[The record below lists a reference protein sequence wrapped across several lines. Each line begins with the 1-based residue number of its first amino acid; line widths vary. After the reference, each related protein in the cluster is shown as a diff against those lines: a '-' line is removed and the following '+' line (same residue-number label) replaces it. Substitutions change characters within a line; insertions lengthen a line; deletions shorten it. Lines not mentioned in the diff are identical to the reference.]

1 MATVITQDRQIA
13 SLVPPEGKNRIVVS
27 VKSKAGA
34 GLYIESRSGS
44 QTKSWLYRPYLNGK
58 QIKITLG
65 AYPAMTLAQAREAHA
80 EAIEL
85 VKQGIDPRY
94 VRKTEKTN
102 NEQMPIFSELWEN
115 WLSFRE
121 TRKPIGART
130 LADYKGTYRRHLEQG
145 LGSVRVCDLSRSYL
159 FAHLS
164 KVRQSSAEGVRKGL
178 IILNMTLD
186 HATLQGLI
194 ELNPARLLKPAMFG
208 ASMAKPRE
216 RWLPQD
222 ELQRLWKTLEEATA
236 GGGSVRTGGKGI
248 ASSVVLSHAIA
259 NALKLI
265 ILTGVRRSEAVE
277 MRWDQ
282 INGDRWTIPETKN
295 GKSHVVTLHPL
306 ALSILKKQ
314 RIISEGA
321 FVFESTSNQRF
332 PITGDAVTRALE
344 RLRKKYLAELEP
356 FSPHDLRRS
365 VATGCAEYL
374 DAPERLIERLL
385 NHIPKDR
392 LIRTYQVGQQAE
404 KLRGLFLSWG
414 DFVERHVAQSASHE
428 VVNNVIKLKFGNQP

>member
-13 SLVPPEGKNRIVVS
+13 SLVPPVGKNRIVVS

-94 VRKTEKTN
+94 VRKTEKSN

-121 TRKPIGART
+121 TSKPIGART

-216 RWLPQD
+216 RWLSQD

-236 GGGSVRTGGKGI
+236 GGGSVSTGGKGI

-259 NALKLI
+259 NTLKLI
-265 ILTGVRRSEAVE
+265 ILTGVRRSEAVK

-321 FVFESTSNQRF
+321 FVFESTSNQGF

-404 KLRGLFLSWG
+404 KLRSLFLSWG
-414 DFVERHVAQSASHE
+414 DFVERYVAQSASHE
-428 VVNNVIKLKFGNQP
+428 VTDNVVHVKFGGR

>member
-13 SLVPPEGKNRIVVS
+13 SLVPPVGKNRIVVS

-85 VKQGIDPRY
+85 VKQGFDPRY
-94 VRKTEKTN
+94 VRKTEKSN

-121 TRKPIGART
+121 TSKPIGART

-216 RWLPQD
+216 RWLSQD

-236 GGGSVRTGGKGI
+236 GGGSVSTGGKGI

-259 NALKLI
+259 NTLKLI
-265 ILTGVRRSEAVE
+265 ILTGVRRSEAVK

-321 FVFESTSNQRF
+321 FVFESTSNQGF

-404 KLRGLFLSWG
+404 KLRSLFLSWG
-414 DFVERHVAQSASHE
+414 DFVERYVAQSASHE
-428 VVNNVIKLKFGNQP
+428 VTDNVVQVKFGGR

>member
-13 SLVPPEGKNRIVVS
+13 SLVPPVGKNRIVVS

-102 NEQMPIFSELWEN
+102 NDPMPIFSELWEN

-121 TRKPIGART
+121 TSKPIGART

-216 RWLPQD
+216 RWLSQD

-236 GGGSVRTGGKGI
+236 GGGSVSTGGKGI

-259 NALKLI
+259 NTLKLI
-265 ILTGVRRSEAVE
+265 ILTGVRRSEAVK

-321 FVFESTSNQRF
+321 FVFESTSNQGF

-404 KLRGLFLSWG
+404 KLRSLFLSWG
-414 DFVERHVAQSASHE
+414 DFVERYVAQSASHE
-428 VVNNVIKLKFGNQP
+428 VTDNVVQVKFGGR

>member
-13 SLVPPEGKNRIVVS
+13 SLVPPVGKNRIVVS

-34 GLYIESRSGS
+34 ELYIESRSGS

-94 VRKTEKTN
+94 VRKTEKSN

-121 TRKPIGART
+121 TSKPIGART

-216 RWLPQD
+216 RWLSQD

-236 GGGSVRTGGKGI
+236 GGGSVSTGGKGI

-259 NALKLI
+259 NTLKLI
-265 ILTGVRRSEAVE
+265 ILTGVRRSEAVK

-321 FVFESTSNQRF
+321 FVFESTSNQGF

-404 KLRGLFLSWG
+404 KLRSLFLSWG
-414 DFVERHVAQSASHE
+414 DFVERYVAQSASHE
-428 VVNNVIKLKFGNQP
+428 VTDNVVQVKFGGR

>member
-1 MATVITQDRQIA
+1 
-13 SLVPPEGKNRIVVS
+13 SLVPPVGKNRIVVS

-94 VRKTEKTN
+94 VRKTEKSN

-121 TRKPIGART
+121 TSKPIGART

-216 RWLPQD
+216 RWLSQD

-236 GGGSVRTGGKGI
+236 GGGSVSTGGKGI

-259 NALKLI
+259 NTLKLI
-265 ILTGVRRSEAVE
+265 ILTGVRRSEAVK

-321 FVFESTSNQRF
+321 FVFESTSNQGF

-404 KLRGLFLSWG
+404 KLRSLFLSWG
-414 DFVERHVAQSASHE
+414 DFVERYVAQSASHE
-428 VVNNVIKLKFGNQP
+428 VTDNVVQVKFGGR

>member
-1 MATVITQDRQIA
+1 M
-13 SLVPPEGKNRIVVS
+13 PPVGKNRIVVS

-94 VRKTEKTN
+94 VRKTEKSN

-121 TRKPIGART
+121 TSKPIGART

-216 RWLPQD
+216 RWLSQD

-236 GGGSVRTGGKGI
+236 GGGSVSTGGKGI

-259 NALKLI
+259 NTLKLI
-265 ILTGVRRSEAVE
+265 ILTGVRRSEAVK

-321 FVFESTSNQRF
+321 FVFESTSNQGF

-404 KLRGLFLSWG
+404 KLRSLFLSWG
-414 DFVERHVAQSASHE
+414 DFVERYVAQSASHE
-428 VVNNVIKLKFGNQP
+428 VTDNVVQVKFGGR

>member
-13 SLVPPEGKNRIVVS
+13 SLVPPVGKNRIVVS

-121 TRKPIGART
+121 TSKPIGART

-216 RWLPQD
+216 RWLSQD

-236 GGGSVRTGGKGI
+236 GGGSVSTGGKGI

-265 ILTGVRRSEAVE
+265 ILTGVRRSEAVK

-321 FVFESTSNQRF
+321 FVFESTSNQGF

-404 KLRGLFLSWG
+404 KLRSLFLSWG
-414 DFVERHVAQSASHE
+414 DFVERYVAQSASHE
-428 VVNNVIKLKFGNQP
+428 VTDNVVQVKFGGR

>member
-13 SLVPPEGKNRIVVS
+13 SLVPPVGKNRIVVS

-94 VRKTEKTN
+94 VRKTEKSN

-121 TRKPIGART
+121 TSKPIGART

-216 RWLPQD
+216 RWLSQD

-236 GGGSVRTGGKGI
+236 GGSSVSTGGKGI

-259 NALKLI
+259 NTLKLI
-265 ILTGVRRSEAVE
+265 ILTGVRRSEAVK

-321 FVFESTSNQRF
+321 FVFESTSNQGF

-404 KLRGLFLSWG
+404 KLRSLFLSWG
-414 DFVERHVAQSASHE
+414 DFVERYVAQSASHE
-428 VVNNVIKLKFGNQP
+428 VTDNVVQVKFGGR

>member
-13 SLVPPEGKNRIVVS
+13 SLVPPVGKNRIVVS

-121 TRKPIGART
+121 TSKPIGART

-178 IILNMTLD
+178 IVLNMTLD

-216 RWLPQD
+216 RWLSQD

-236 GGGSVRTGGKGI
+236 GGGSVSTGGKGI

-259 NALKLI
+259 NTLKLI
-265 ILTGVRRSEAVE
+265 ILTGVRRSEAVK

-321 FVFESTSNQRF
+321 FVFESTSNQGF

-404 KLRGLFLSWG
+404 KLRSLFLSWG
-414 DFVERHVAQSASHE
+414 DFVERYVAQSASHE
-428 VVNNVIKLKFGNQP
+428 VTDNVVQVKFGGR

>member
-13 SLVPPEGKNRIVVS
+13 SLVPPVGKNRIVVS

-121 TRKPIGART
+121 TSKPIGART

-216 RWLPQD
+216 RWLSQD

-236 GGGSVRTGGKGI
+236 GGGSVSTGGKGI

-259 NALKLI
+259 NTLKLI
-265 ILTGVRRSEAVE
+265 ILTGVRRSEAVK

-321 FVFESTSNQRF
+321 FVFESTSNQGF

-385 NHIPKDR
+385 NLIPKDR

-404 KLRGLFLSWG
+404 KLRSLFLSWG
-414 DFVERHVAQSASHE
+414 DFVERYVAQSASHE
-428 VVNNVIKLKFGNQP
+428 VTDNVVQVKFGGR

>member
-1 MATVITQDRQIA
+1 MVALITQDRQIA

-34 GLYIESRSGS
+34 GLCIESRIGS

-65 AYPAMTLAQAREAHA
+65 AYPAMTLAQARETHA

-94 VRKTEKTN
+94 ARKSAKEQNEK
-102 NEQMPIFSELWEN
+102 MPIFSELWET
-115 WLSFRE
+115 WMSFRE
-121 TRKPIGART
+121 TSKPIGTRT
-130 LADYKGTYRRHLEQG
+130 LADYKGTYRRHLEQR
-145 LGSVRVCDLSRSYL
+145 LGSVRVCDLSRSLL

-164 KVRQSSAEGVRKGL
+164 EVRKTSAEGVRKGL
-178 IILNMTLD
+178 IILNMALD

-194 ELNPARLLKPAMFG
+194 DHNPARLLKPAMFG

-222 ELQRLWKTLEEATA
+222 ELRLLWKALDDATA
-236 GGGSVRTGGKGI
+236 GGGSVNSGGKGI
-248 ASSVVLSHAIA
+248 AASIVLSHSVS

-265 ILTGVRRSEAVE
+265 ILTGVRRSEAVD

-282 INGDRWTIPETKN
+282 INGERWTIPETKN

-321 FVFESTSNQRF
+321 YVFESTSNQGF
-332 PITGDAVTRALE
+332 SITGDAVTRALE
-344 RLRKKYLAELEP
+344 RLRKRYLAELEP

-385 NHIPKDR
+385 NHVPKDR

-404 KLRGLFLSWG
+404 KLRKLFLDWG
-414 DFVERHVAQSASHE
+414 DFVEQQVTRDANNKPTDN
-428 VVNNVIKLKFGNQP
+428 VVKVNFGGR

>member
-13 SLVPPEGKNRIVVS
+13 SLVPPVGKNRIVVS

-121 TRKPIGART
+121 TSKPIGART

-164 KVRQSSAEGVRKGL
+164 KVRQSSAECVRKGL

-216 RWLPQD
+216 RWLSQD

-236 GGGSVRTGGKGI
+236 GGGSVSTGGKGI

-259 NALKLI
+259 NTLKLI
-265 ILTGVRRSEAVE
+265 ILTGVRRSEAVK

-321 FVFESTSNQRF
+321 FVFESTSNQGF

-404 KLRGLFLSWG
+404 KLRSLFLSWG
-414 DFVERHVAQSASHE
+414 DFVERYVAQSASHE
-428 VVNNVIKLKFGNQP
+428 VTDNVVQVKFGGR

>member
-13 SLVPPEGKNRIVVS
+13 SLVPPVRKNRIVVS

-94 VRKTEKTN
+94 VRKTEKSN

-121 TRKPIGART
+121 TSKPIGART

-216 RWLPQD
+216 RWLSQD

-236 GGGSVRTGGKGI
+236 GGGSVSTGGKGI

-259 NALKLI
+259 NTLKLI
-265 ILTGVRRSEAVE
+265 ILTGVRRSEAVK

-321 FVFESTSNQRF
+321 FVFESTSNQGF

-385 NHIPKDR
+385 IHIPKDR

-404 KLRGLFLSWG
+404 KLRSLFLSWG
-414 DFVERHVAQSASHE
+414 DFVERYVAQSASHE
-428 VVNNVIKLKFGNQP
+428 VTDNVVQVKFGGR

>member
-13 SLVPPEGKNRIVVS
+13 SLVPPVGKNRIVVS

-121 TRKPIGART
+121 TSKPIGART

-216 RWLPQD
+216 RWLSQD

-236 GGGSVRTGGKGI
+236 GGGSVSTGGKGI

-259 NALKLI
+259 NTLKLI
-265 ILTGVRRSEAVE
+265 ILTGVRRSEAVK

-282 INGDRWTIPETKN
+282 INGDRWTISETKN

-321 FVFESTSNQRF
+321 FVFESTSNQGF

-404 KLRGLFLSWG
+404 KLRSLFLSWG
-414 DFVERHVAQSASHE
+414 DFVERYVAQSASHE
-428 VVNNVIKLKFGNQP
+428 VTDNVVQVKFGGR

>member
-13 SLVPPEGKNRIVVS
+13 SLVPPVGKNRIVVS

-58 QIKITLG
+58 QIKITLE

-121 TRKPIGART
+121 TSKPIGART

-216 RWLPQD
+216 RWLSQD

-236 GGGSVRTGGKGI
+236 GGGSVSTGGKGI

-259 NALKLI
+259 NTLKLI
-265 ILTGVRRSEAVE
+265 ILTGVRRSEAVK

-321 FVFESTSNQRF
+321 FVFESTSNQGF

-404 KLRGLFLSWG
+404 KLRSLFLSWG
-414 DFVERHVAQSASHE
+414 DFVERYVAQSASHE
-428 VVNNVIKLKFGNQP
+428 VTDNVVQVKFGGR

>member
-13 SLVPPEGKNRIVVS
+13 SLVPPVGKNRIVVS

-94 VRKTEKTN
+94 VRKTEKSN

-121 TRKPIGART
+121 TSKPIGART

-216 RWLPQD
+216 RWLSQD

-236 GGGSVRTGGKGI
+236 GGGSVSTGGKGI

-259 NALKLI
+259 NTLKLI
-265 ILTGVRRSEAVE
+265 ILTGVRRSEAVK

-321 FVFESTSNQRF
+321 FVFESTSNQGF

-404 KLRGLFLSWG
+404 KLRSLFLSWG
-414 DFVERHVAQSASHE
+414 DFVERYVAQSASHE
-428 VVNNVIKLKFGNQP
+428 VTDNVVQVKFGGR

>member
-13 SLVPPEGKNRIVVS
+13 SLVPPVGKNRIVVS

-102 NEQMPIFSELWEN
+102 NERMPIFSELWEN

-121 TRKPIGART
+121 TSKPIGART

-216 RWLPQD
+216 RWLSQD

-236 GGGSVRTGGKGI
+236 GGGSVSTGGKGI

-259 NALKLI
+259 NTLKLI
-265 ILTGVRRSEAVE
+265 ILTGVRRSEAVK

-321 FVFESTSNQRF
+321 FVFESTSNQGF

-365 VATGCAEYL
+365 VATGCAEHL

-404 KLRGLFLSWG
+404 KLRSLFLSWG
-414 DFVERHVAQSASHE
+414 DFVERYVAQSASHE
-428 VVNNVIKLKFGNQP
+428 VTDNVVQVKFGGR

>member
-13 SLVPPEGKNRIVVS
+13 SLIPPVGKNRIVVS

-94 VRKTEKTN
+94 VRKTEKSN

-121 TRKPIGART
+121 TSKPIGART

-178 IILNMTLD
+178 IILNMALD

-216 RWLPQD
+216 RWLSQD

-236 GGGSVRTGGKGI
+236 GGGSVSTGGKGI

-259 NALKLI
+259 NTLKLI
-265 ILTGVRRSEAVE
+265 ILTGVRRSEAVK

-321 FVFESTSNQRF
+321 FVFESTSNQGF

-404 KLRGLFLSWG
+404 KLRSLFLSWG
-414 DFVERHVAQSASHE
+414 DFVERYVAQSASHE
-428 VVNNVIKLKFGNQP
+428 VTDNVVQVKFGGR

>member
-13 SLVPPEGKNRIVVS
+13 SLVPPVGENRIVVS

-94 VRKTEKTN
+94 VRKTEKSN

-121 TRKPIGART
+121 TSKPIGART

-216 RWLPQD
+216 RWLSQD

-236 GGGSVRTGGKGI
+236 GGGSVSTGGKGI

-259 NALKLI
+259 NTLKLI
-265 ILTGVRRSEAVE
+265 ILTGVRRSEAVK

-321 FVFESTSNQRF
+321 FVFESTSNQGF

-404 KLRGLFLSWG
+404 KLRSLFLSWG
-414 DFVERHVAQSASHE
+414 DFVERYVAQSASHE
-428 VVNNVIKLKFGNQP
+428 VTDNVVQVKFGGR

>member
-13 SLVPPEGKNRIVVS
+13 SLVPPVGKNRIVVS

-121 TRKPIGART
+121 TSKPIGART

-216 RWLPQD
+216 RWLSQD

-236 GGGSVRTGGKGI
+236 GGGSVSTGGKGI

-259 NALKLI
+259 NTLKLI
-265 ILTGVRRSEAVE
+265 ILTGVRRSEAVK

-321 FVFESTSNQRF
+321 FVFESTSNQGF

-404 KLRGLFLSWG
+404 KLRSLFLSWG
-414 DFVERHVAQSASHE
+414 DFVERYVAQSASHE
-428 VVNNVIKLKFGNQP
+428 VTDNVVQVKFGGR

>member
-13 SLVPPEGKNRIVVS
+13 SLVPPVRKNRIVVS

-94 VRKTEKTN
+94 VRKTEKSN

-121 TRKPIGART
+121 TSKPIGART

-216 RWLPQD
+216 RWLSQD

-236 GGGSVRTGGKGI
+236 GGGSVSTGGKGI

-259 NALKLI
+259 NTLKLI
-265 ILTGVRRSEAVE
+265 ILTGVRRSEAVK

-321 FVFESTSNQRF
+321 FVFESTSNQGF

-404 KLRGLFLSWG
+404 KLRSLFLSWG
-414 DFVERHVAQSASHE
+414 DFVERYVAQSASHE
-428 VVNNVIKLKFGNQP
+428 VTDNVVQVKFGGR

>member
-13 SLVPPEGKNRIVVS
+13 SLVPPVGKNRIVVS

-94 VRKTEKTN
+94 VRKTEKSN

-121 TRKPIGART
+121 TSKPIGART

-216 RWLPQD
+216 RWLSQD

-236 GGGSVRTGGKGI
+236 GGGSVSTGGKGI
-248 ASSVVLSHAIA
+248 ASSVVLAHAIA
-259 NALKLI
+259 NTLKLI
-265 ILTGVRRSEAVE
+265 ILTGVRRSEAVK

-321 FVFESTSNQRF
+321 FVFESTSNQGF

-404 KLRGLFLSWG
+404 KLRSLFLSWG
-414 DFVERHVAQSASHE
+414 DFVERYVAQSASHE
-428 VVNNVIKLKFGNQP
+428 VTDNVVQVKFGGR